1 LDAYLDRK
9 VGATGEV
16 RTPSLIAEGC
26 KPKVLLCAIHHK
38 IEWLYYFYAYV
49 LLLALSRLTLYY
61 DGAIDGIPL
70 PVPEPSTAGM
80 LLLGLACLAG
90 ATRLRKTGA

>member
-1 LDAYLDRK
+1 M
-9 VGATGEV
+9 
-16 RTPSLIAEGC
+16 
-26 KPKVLLCAIHHK
+26 
-38 IEWLYYFYAYV
+38 